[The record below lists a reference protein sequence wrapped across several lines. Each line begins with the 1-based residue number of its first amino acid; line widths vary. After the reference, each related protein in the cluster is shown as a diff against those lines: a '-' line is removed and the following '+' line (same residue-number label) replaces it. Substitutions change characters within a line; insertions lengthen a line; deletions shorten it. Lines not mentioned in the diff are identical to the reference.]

1 MNGKANQITVS
12 LALSNRFPLEAVDE
26 LYEGISLACKNYNVD
41 LVGGD
46 TTSSTSGLC
55 LSITAIGEVEK
66 DKIVYRRG
74 AKEHDLIV
82 VSGDLGSAY
91 LGLQVLNRESCF

>member
-1 MNGKANQITVS
+1 M
-12 LALSNRFPLEAVDE
+12 
-26 LYEGISLACKNYNVD
+26 
-41 LVGGD
+41 VGGD

-55 LSITAIGEVEK
+55 LSITVVGEVEK
-66 DKIVYRRG
+66 DKIVYRSG

-91 LGLQVLNRESCF
+91 LGLQVLNREKAVFEANPDMPSDLQNKDYILQRQLGQKPEKTL